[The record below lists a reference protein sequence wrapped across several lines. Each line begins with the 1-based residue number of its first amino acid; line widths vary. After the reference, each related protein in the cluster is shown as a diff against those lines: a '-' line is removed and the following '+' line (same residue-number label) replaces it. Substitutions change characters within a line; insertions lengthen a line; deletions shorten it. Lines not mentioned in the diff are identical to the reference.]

1 VRGAL
6 GVNVHPSAVV
16 HAGAKLGEGVEIGP
30 FCVIGEHVEIG
41 AGTRV
46 DSHVVIHGPTRIGR
60 DNRIHSFAAIGG
72 DPQDKKFRGEHCELV
87 IGDRNLIREFVT
99 INRGT
104 VDDEGVTRI
113 GDDNWIMAYVH
124 IAHDCRIGNQN
135 TFANAASMA
144 GHVHI
149 GNQVILGGF
158 SLIHQF
164 CKVGDHAF
172 TAMGASVNR
181 DVPPYVMVAG
191 EYAQPRGINSEGL
204 KRRGFSPER
213 IAAIKRGYR
222 ALYMAGLPLAEARA
236 RIAEEAASA
245 PDLALMLEFIDSST
259 RSLIR

>member
-1 VRGAL
+1 MS
-6 GVNVHPSAVV
+6 VHPSAVI
-16 HAGAKLGEGVEIGP
+16 HPGAKLGEGVEIGP
-30 FCVIGEHVEIG
+30 FCVIGEEVEIG
-41 AGTRV
+41 AGTRI
-46 DSHVVIHGPTRIGR
+46 DSHVVIHGPTRIGA

-72 DPQDKKFRGEHCELV
+72 EPQDKKFRGERCELV

-104 VDDEGVTRI
+104 ADDAGITSI
-113 GDDNWIMAYVH
+113 GNDNWIMAYVH
-124 IAHDCRIGNQN
+124 IAHDCRIGNHN

-191 EYAQPRGINSEGL
+191 EYAQPRGINAEGL
-204 KRRGFSPER
+204 KRRGFSAER

-222 ALYMAGLPLAEARA
+222 TLYMAGLPLAEARA
-236 RIAEEAASA
+236 KIADEAEASD
-245 PDLALMLEFIDSST
+245 DLKLLLDFIDGST

>member
-1 VRGAL
+1 VS
-6 GVNVHPSAVV
+6 VHPSAVI
-16 HAGAKLGEGVEIGP
+16 HPGAKLGEGVEIGP
-30 FCVIGEHVEIG
+30 FCVIGDEVEIG
-41 AGTRV
+41 AGTRI

-72 DPQDKKFRGEHCELV
+72 EPQDKKFRGERCELV

-104 VDDEGVTRI
+104 ADDEGITSI

-124 IAHDCRIGNQN
+124 IAHDCRIGNKN

-191 EYAQPRGINSEGL
+191 EYAQPRGINAEGL
-204 KRRGFSPER
+204 KRRGFSAER
-213 IAAIKRGYR
+213 IAAIKRSYR
-222 ALYMAGLPLAEARA
+222 TLYMAGLPLAEARA
-236 RIAEEAASA
+236 KIADEAQASD
-245 PDLALMLEFIDSST
+245 DLKLLLDFIDGST

>member
-1 VRGAL
+1 MS
-6 GVNVHPSAVV
+6 VHPSAVI
-16 HAGAKLGEGVEIGP
+16 HPGAKLGEGVEIGP
-30 FCVIGEHVEIG
+30 FCVIGEEVDIG
-41 AGTRV
+41 AGTRI
-46 DSHVVIHGPTRIGR
+46 DSHVVIHGPTRIGA

-72 DPQDKKFRGEHCELV
+72 EPQDKKFRGERCELV

-104 VDDEGVTRI
+104 ADDAGITSI
-113 GDDNWIMAYVH
+113 GNDNWIMAYVH
-124 IAHDCRIGNQN
+124 IAHDCRIGNHN

-191 EYAQPRGINSEGL
+191 EYAQPRGINAEGL
-204 KRRGFSPER
+204 KRRGFSAER

-222 ALYMAGLPLAEARA
+222 TLYMAGLPLAEARA
-236 RIAEEAASA
+236 KIADEAEASD
-245 PDLALMLEFIDSST
+245 DLKLLLDFIDGST

>member
-1 VRGAL
+1 MSA
-6 GVNVHPSAVV
+6 HPSAVI
-16 HAGAKLGEGVEIGP
+16 HPGAKLGEGVEIGP
-30 FCVIGEHVEIG
+30 FCVIGDEVEIG
-41 AGTRV
+41 AGTRI

-72 DPQDKKFRGEHCELV
+72 EPQDKKFRGERCELV

-104 VDDEGVTRI
+104 ADDAGITSI

-124 IAHDCRIGNQN
+124 IAHDCRIGNHN

-191 EYAQPRGINSEGL
+191 EYAQPRGINAEGL
-204 KRRGFSPER
+204 KRRGFSTER

-222 ALYMAGLPLAEARA
+222 TLYMAGLPLAEARA
-236 RIAEEAASA
+236 KIADEAQASE
-245 PDLALMLEFIDSST
+245 DLKLLLDFIDGST

>member
-1 VRGAL
+1 MS
-6 GVNVHPSAVV
+6 VHPSAVI
-16 HAGAKLGEGVEIGP
+16 HAGAKLGEGVEVGP
-30 FCVIGEHVEIG
+30 FCVIGDEVEIG
-41 AGTRV
+41 TGTRI

-72 DPQDKKFRGEHCELV
+72 EPQDKKFRGERCELV

-104 VDDEGVTRI
+104 ADDQGITSI

-191 EYAQPRGINSEGL
+191 EYAQPRGINAEGL
-204 KRRGFSPER
+204 KRRGFSAER

-222 ALYMAGLPLAEARA
+222 TLYMAGLPLAEARA
-236 RIAEEAASA
+236 KIAEEAGESD
-245 PDLALMLEFIDSST
+245 DLKQLLDFIDGST

>member
-1 VRGAL
+1 MS
-6 GVNVHPSAVV
+6 VHPSAVI
-16 HAGAKLGEGVEIGP
+16 HPGAKLGEGVEIGP
-30 FCVIGEHVEIG
+30 FCVVGDEVEIG
-41 AGTRV
+41 AGTRI
-46 DSHVVIHGPTRIGR
+46 DSHVVIHGPTRMGR
-60 DNRIHSFAAIGG
+60 DNRVHSFAAIGG
-72 DPQDKKFRGEHCELV
+72 DPQDKKFHGERCELV

-104 VDDEGVTRI
+104 ADDGGLTSI

-124 IAHDCRIGNQN
+124 IAHDCRIGNHN

-191 EYAQPRGINSEGL
+191 EYAQPRGINAEGL

-236 RIAEEAASA
+236 RIADEAEASE
-245 PDLALMLEFIDSST
+245 DLKLLLDFIDSST

>member
-1 VRGAL
+1 MS
-6 GVNVHPSAVV
+6 VHPSAVI
-16 HAGAKLGEGVEIGP
+16 HPGAKLGEGVEIGP
-30 FCVIGEHVEIG
+30 FCVIGDEVEIG
-41 AGTRV
+41 AGTRI
-46 DSHVVIHGPTRIGR
+46 DSHVVIHGPTRLGR

-72 DPQDKKFRGEHCELV
+72 EPQDKKFRGERCELV

-104 VDDEGVTRI
+104 ADDEGITSI

-124 IAHDCRIGNQN
+124 IAHDCRIGNNN

-191 EYAQPRGINSEGL
+191 EYAQPRGINAEGL
-204 KRRGFSPER
+204 KRRGFSAER
-213 IAAIKRGYR
+213 IAAIKRSYR
-222 ALYMAGLPLAEARA
+222 TLYMAGLPLAEARA
-236 RIAEEAASA
+236 KIADEAQASE
-245 PDLALMLEFIDSST
+245 DLKLLLDFIDGST

>member
-1 VRGAL
+1 MS
-6 GVNVHPSAVV
+6 VHPSAVI
-16 HAGAKLGEGVEIGP
+16 HAGAKLGEGVEVGP
-30 FCVIGEHVEIG
+30 FCVIGDEVEIG
-41 AGTRV
+41 AGTRI

-72 DPQDKKFRGEHCELV
+72 EPQDKKFRGERCELV

-104 VDDEGVTRI
+104 ADDQGITSI

-191 EYAQPRGINSEGL
+191 EYAQPRGINAEGL
-204 KRRGFSPER
+204 KRRGFSAER

-222 ALYMAGLPLAEARA
+222 TLYMSGLPLAEARA
-236 RIAEEAASA
+236 KIAEDAGESD
-245 PDLALMLEFIDSST
+245 DLKQLLDFIDGST